1 MEKYSSIKG
10 GLMKKPKQFD
20 GFCRKELSKDEE
32 GRVILE
38 AFTMEELWQMTRK
51 FTKVRKTSNRKEA
64 MKTLAPMFDEI
75 ANKRLNN

>member
-1 MEKYSSIKG
+1 
-10 GLMKKPKQFD
+10 MKRPKQFD
-20 GFCRKELSKDEE
+20 KFCRENLKQDEE

-51 FTKVRKTSNRKEA
+51 FTKIRKASSREEA
-64 MKTLAPMFDEI
+64 IKTLAPYFDEA